1 MSSPPSSAAAEAT
14 AAAAASSSSSS
25 SSSPPTSPSFFLQ
38 NLSNIGLGY
47 AIAIALG
54 VLVLLSTLILAFYVC
69 CRARARNPNPNPSGG
84 GAGGNPSGVVLPRI
98 IFVAEDDDEEN
109 NNGEEGGRGSA
120 VTGLDQAAISSYP
133 RFPFS
138 AAKCGDAVCS
148 ICLGEYREGEMLRM
162 MPDCRHYFHLPCIDE
177 WLRLHASCPVCRTSP
192 MPTPVST
199 PLSTPLSELVP
210 LSHFAAD
217 RRRR

>member
-1 MSSPPSSAAAEAT
+1 MSFSPTADDNATATSSPPN
-14 AAAAASSSSSS
+14 SSS
-25 SSSPPTSPSFFLQ
+25 SFFLQ
-38 NLSNIGLGY
+38 NLSNLGLGY

-54 VLVLLSTLILAFYVC
+54 VLVLLSTVLLASYVC
-69 CRARARNPNPNPSGG
+69 CRARSRNTNPNPNGG
-84 GAGGNPSGVVLPRI
+84 GTGGNSNGVVLPRI
-98 IFVAEDDDEEN
+98 IFVAEDDNDED

-120 VTGLDQAAISSYP
+120 PTGLDPAAISSYP

-138 AAKCGDAVCS
+138 AAKGGDTVCS

-177 WLRLHASCPVCRTSP
+177 WLRLNASCPVCRNSP